1 MPQVTLMSMTEYAA
15 YRGVSHVA
23 VHKAIKAGRISTI
36 NGKIDPKVA
45 DIQWAQN
52 TRPRADKRAD
62 KRPNRDHDAPAA
74 TAPAALD
81 AVPPMATPA
90 VPPLGAA
97 DDRDDDYWAARA
109 KRERAEAAISEMR
122 RAELEGK
129 LIRTDAVRAA
139 WARRIA
145 STRDALLQIPHRLAP
160 VLAAESD
167 LERVSQLLEDE
178 LRTALA
184 ELSRGEDLNGA

>member
-1 MPQVTLMSMTEYAA
+1 MSMTEYAA
-15 YRGVSHVA
+15 HRGVSHVA

-52 TRPRADKRAD
+52 TRPRAA
-62 KRPNRDHDAPAA
+62 KRPNRDQDATAA

-81 AVPPMATPA
+81 AVPPMAAPA

-97 DDRDDDYWAARA
+97 DDRDDDYWTARA
-109 KRERAEAAISEMR
+109 KRERAEAAISEMK
-122 RAELEGK
+122 RAEMEGK

-139 WARRIA
+139 WAKRITLA
-145 STRDALLQIPHRLAP
+145 RDALLQIPHRLAP

-167 LERVSQLLEDE
+167 MERVAQLLEDE
-178 LRTALA
+178 LRNALA
-184 ELSRGEDLNGA
+184 ELSRGDTLTEVPS

>member
-15 YRGVSHVA
+15 HRGVSHVA

-52 TRPRADKRAD
+52 TRPRADKRRTSD
-62 KRPNRDHDAPAA
+62 QDMPVA

-81 AVPPMATPA
+81 AVPS
-90 VPPLGAA
+90 LGAA
-97 DDRDDDYWAARA
+97 DDRDDDYWTARA
-109 KRERAEAAISEMR
+109 KRERAEAAISEMK
-122 RAELEGK
+122 RAEMEGK

-139 WARRIA
+139 WAKRITSA
-145 STRDALLQIPHRLAP
+145 RDALLQIPHRLAP

-167 LERVSQLLEDE
+167 MERVAQLLEDE
-178 LRTALA
+178 LRQVLD
-184 ELSRGEDLNGA
+184 ELSRGEELQGA

>member
-52 TRPRADKRAD
+52 TRPRADKRH
-62 KRPNRDHDAPAA
+62 NRGQDIPAP

-81 AVPPMATPA
+81 AVPPMAAPA

-97 DDRDDDYWAARA
+97 DDRGDDYWTARA
-109 KRERAEAAISEMR
+109 RRECAEAAISEMK
-122 RAELEGK
+122 RAEMEGK

-139 WARRIA
+139 WAKHITSA
-145 STRDALLQIPHRLAP
+145 RDALLQIPHRLAP

-167 LERVSQLLEDE
+167 MERVAHLLEDE
-178 LRTALA
+178 LRNALA
-184 ELSRGEDLNGA
+184 ELSRGEELQGA

>member
-1 MPQVTLMSMTEYAA
+1 MTEYAA
-15 YRGVSHVA
+15 HRGVSHVA

-36 NGKIDPKVA
+36 NGRIDPRVA

-52 TRPRADKRAD
+52 TRPRAN
-62 KRPNRDHDAPAA
+62 KRPNRDQDATSA

-81 AVPPMATPA
+81 AVPPMPAPA
-90 VPPLGAA
+90 VPPLGSA

-109 KRERAEAAISEMR
+109 KRERAEAAISEMK

-139 WARRIA
+139 WARRLSSA
-145 STRDALLQIPHRLAP
+145 RDALLQIPHRLAP

-167 LERVSQLLEDE
+167 MERVGQLLEDE
-178 LRTALA
+178 LRHALD
-184 ELSRGEDLNGA
+184 ELSRGEESQGV